1 MFDGRT
7 NDAEDALGRH
17 SLGEF
22 LTIQLARDLAD
33 GEKAIVGTNSDI
45 QVGACN
51 LARRMHAPNLWWVS
65 GPGGMV
71 NADDPVIR
79 PTADFENI
87 ANSEAVLDLPVM
99 IDFIDWK
106 IHFFDF
112 AILGALQI
120 DKFGNINTVCVGPH
134 ERPRLRG
141 PGTVGISALCG
152 LSKRFYVMMSRHER
166 GSFVEKVDF
175 ISGAG
180 HLDGGNSRTERG
192 LPSGGPKLVVTP
204 LGIFDFE
211 PLEKRMQIKSLHAGV
226 TLEEVRDRTGFDLT
240 CEASPPI
247 TVEPTDRELATLR
260 EAVDTTGVLQA
271 KFPWPSDRRTPVPSR
286 D

>member
-1 MFDGRT
+1 MS
-7 NDAEDALGRH
+7 RH

-51 LARRMHAPNLWWVS
+51 LARRMHAPSLWWVS

-87 ANSEAVLDLPVM
+87 ANSEAVLDLPAM

-120 DKFGNINTVCVGPH
+120 DKFGNINTVCIGPH

-152 LSKRFYVMMSRHER
+152 LSKRFYVMMLRHES

-180 HLDGGNSRTERG
+180 HLDGGASRTERG
-192 LPSGGPKLVVTP
+192 LPTGGPKLIVTP
-204 LGIFDFE
+204 LGIFDFT
-211 PLEKRMQIKSLHAGV
+211 PIEKRMRIRSIHADV
-226 TLEEVRDRTGFDLT
+226 TLEEVRDRTGFDLV
-240 CEASPPI
+240 CEGAPPTTI
-247 TVEPTDRELATLR
+247 EPSDKELATLR
-260 EAVDTTGVLQA
+260 ERVDATGVLKA
-271 KFPWPSDRRTPVPSR
+271 KFPWPSDRRASPRSGAEANAR
-286 D
+286 SGS

>member
-1 MFDGRT
+1 M
-7 NDAEDALGRH
+7 GRH

-152 LSKRFYVMMSRHER
+152 LSKRFYVMMLRHER

-180 HLDGGNSRTERG
+180 HLDGGASRTERG

-204 LGIFDFE
+204 LGIFDFK
-211 PLEKRMQIKSLHAGV
+211 PVEKRMQIKSLHAGV
-226 TLEEVRDRTGFDLT
+226 TLEEVRDRTGFDLA

-271 KFPWPSDRRTPVPSR
+271 KFPWPSDRRTPVPPR